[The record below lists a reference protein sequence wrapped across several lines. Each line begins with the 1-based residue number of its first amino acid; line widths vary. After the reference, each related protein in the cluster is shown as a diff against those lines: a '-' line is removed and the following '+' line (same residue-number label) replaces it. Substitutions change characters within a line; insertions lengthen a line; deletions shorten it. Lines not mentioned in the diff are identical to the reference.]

1 MKILEVLDSFYPN
14 VDGPISVM
22 VYLAKKY
29 AENGLGE
36 AELLVP
42 SYPEKIEVEGLKI
55 HRCKSFA
62 AKGGYRAA
70 MPFLDGKIKKLIKKG
85 NFDIIHLHSP
95 VLLGHF
101 ALKQGKKFGIPVV
114 FTFHTKFKDEIKNRS
129 KLKFMQDI
137 SMKYIMSCI
146 NASDCVTTVS
156 RGSIATL
163 EEYGYKN
170 CNDVIVIPNGTDMP
184 PLAADGG
191 EVEKLRKELGLCGN
205 FAFLF
210 AGRLAEVKNIQFSLK
225 ALSKVRQRGFV
236 NFKFVIVGDGDYAKN
251 LKQQVSELG
260 LTENVIFVGKISDR
274 KVLANYFSACNAML
288 FPSLFDTASI
298 TVPEAAANAL
308 PAIMIKGSSSSE
320 ILEDG
325 VSGFTWENDEE
336 VWADEMIKLIQNPEI
351 AERVGRG
358 ALEKVYSSWDK
369 IAERYAEL
377 YRRLLKG

>member
-1 MKILEVLDSFYPN
+1 
-14 VDGPISVM
+14 
-22 VYLAKKY
+22 
-29 AENGLGE
+29 
-36 AELLVP
+36 
-42 SYPEKIEVEGLKI
+42 
-55 HRCKSFA
+55 
-62 AKGGYRAA
+62 
-70 MPFLDGKIKKLIKKG
+70 
-85 NFDIIHLHSP
+85 
-95 VLLGHF
+95 
-101 ALKQGKKFGIPVV
+101 
-114 FTFHTKFKDEIKNRS
+114 
-129 KLKFMQDI
+129 
-137 SMKYIMSCI
+137 MKYIMSCI

-184 PLAADGG
+184 PLAADGN

-225 ALSKVRQRGFV
+225 ALAKVRQRGFV